1 MDAANRARTC
11 DDLVNSQT
19 LYQLSYGGSNPAF
32 SGNPFKPFDQK
43 GYLMRVLRKSLR
55 GQEGEIGLVPESIDD
70 LWHLKYLI
78 APGDLVF
85 ALTHRKATAST
96 DKLRPEKLERRP
108 VRLGIRAES
117 VEFHTSSNW
126 LRVHGLIEVGPEV
139 ASYHT
144 LNLEP
149 GADVSIVKTW
159 RPDELDRIREAV
171 AESKRPKVVIC
182 LIEEGEA
189 AIGVLRQF
197 GVETASE
204 IKMGGGKGMGGKG
217 GDRRSEFLDEAGKE
231 LARVAATDSKVIL
244 AGPGFTKEDLKKR
257 IDASH
262 PDLAPR
268 IVLYDATAMGVSG
281 FQEVLRRGAID
292 KILEDSRLALE
303 TTLMEELLREIA
315 TDGRAAYGPAEVTAA
330 AAQGAVETLMVADQ
344 LVRSAEAEDLMRSVS
359 DARGK
364 VVIFSSEFEP
374 GKRLSALGGLAAIT
388 RYKLGR

>member
-1 MDAANRARTC
+1 
-11 DDLVNSQT
+11 
-19 LYQLSYGGSNPAF
+19 
-32 SGNPFKPFDQK
+32 
-43 GYLMRVLRKSLR
+43 MRVLKTSLR
-55 GQEGEIGLVPESIDD
+55 GQEGEISLVPESIDD

-126 LRVHGLIEVGPEV
+126 LRVHGVIEVGPDV

-149 GADVSIVKTW
+149 GDDVSIIKRW
-159 RPDELDRIREAV
+159 RPDELARIKEAV
-171 AESKRPKVVIC
+171 AEAKRPKVVIA

-217 GDRRSEFLDEAGKE
+217 GDRRSEFLDEVAE
-231 LARVAATDSKVIL
+231 EMNRVASSDTRVIL

-257 IDASH
+257 IDANY
-262 PDLAPR
+262 PDLSKR
-268 IVLYDATAMGVSG
+268 IILYDATTMGVSG

-292 KILEDSRLALE
+292 KILEESRLALE
-303 TTLMEELLREIA
+303 STLIEDLLREIA
-315 TDGRAAYGPAEVTAA
+315 TDGRAAYGPAEVREAA
-330 AAQGAVETLMVADQ
+330 EQGAVETLMIFGE
-344 LVRSAEAEDLMRSVS
+344 LVRRPEIDELMRTVS
-359 DARGK
+359 DARGR
-364 VVIFSSEFEP
+364 VVVFSPEFEP
-374 GKRLSALGGLAAIT
+374 GKRLEALGGVAAIT
-388 RYKLGR
+388 RYKIHR